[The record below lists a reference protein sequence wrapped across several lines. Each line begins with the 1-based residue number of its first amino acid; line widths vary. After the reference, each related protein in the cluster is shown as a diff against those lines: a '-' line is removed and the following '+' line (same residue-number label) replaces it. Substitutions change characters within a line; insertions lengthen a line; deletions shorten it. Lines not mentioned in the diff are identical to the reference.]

1 MKAQKVI
8 LRPKK
13 VVLFPENGQ
22 AKFFLSLTRPHS
34 QMYIR
39 IYVFNFKKKKKK
51 KEKEKEKQQ
60 QKQDKKKEKK
70 LKKKREYLWK
80 I

>member
-39 IYVFNFKKKKKK
+39 IYVFNFKKKKKR
-51 KEKEKEKQQ
+51 
-60 QKQDKKKEKK
+60 KKK
-70 LKKKREYLWK
+70 KKKNNNKNKTRK
-80 I
+80 RKRN